1 MKKYI
6 PIAKRSKKEQKAEN
20 ASKRGSWNGI
30 NPVTRKPVNPK
41 AYDRKRAWEWSDDDS
56 TTVPYIYTSLFLAT
70 CSGHFCCIESMFL

>member
-1 MKKYI
+1 MEKYI

-41 AYDRKRAWEWSDDDS
+41 AYDRKRAREWSDDDS
-56 TTVPYIYTSLFLAT
+56 TTVPFICNLFSAAY
-70 CSGHFCCIESMFL
+70 SGHFCCIESMSL